1 MAKIPSSECDYAFLF
16 LSFVLILHIVMAI
29 QQLFS
34 EFIHCKALAGEAEG
48 EFSITTEIG
57 WDI

>member
-1 MAKIPSSECDYAFLF
+1 MP
-16 LSFVLILHIVMAI
+16 I

-34 EFIHCKALAGEAEG
+34 EFIHCKALAGEVEG